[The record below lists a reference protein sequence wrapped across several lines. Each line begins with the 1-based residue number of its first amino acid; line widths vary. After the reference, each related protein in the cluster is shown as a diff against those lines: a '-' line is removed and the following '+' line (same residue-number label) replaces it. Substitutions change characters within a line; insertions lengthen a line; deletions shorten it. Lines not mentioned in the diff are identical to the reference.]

1 MQKHEHHLFLVWLI
15 FTCVV
20 FFLLILAWQQDVLY
34 LLFSTDRSKISVAI
48 SLLYFFVTIH
58 CAMRVFNISS
68 QINASRKVE
77 SMILKEKNL
86 NLVVFENK
94 VKIDNDTFL
103 PDCLVTEYI
112 HDLISKTNAERENP
126 EVRNTGAD
134 HIEYYESK
142 LKSPHEIGWF
152 TADIMIKM
160 GLLGTIVGFILML
173 GSVSNLRDFD
183 VTTMQKVLSYM
194 SSGMGTALYT
204 TLAGLVCSML
214 AATQYQ
220 MLDRS
225 SDDLIDSIRHLTRV
239 YVLPILS

>member
-15 FTCVV
+15 FTGIV
-20 FFLLILAWQQDVLY
+20 FFLLVLAWQKDVLY
-34 LLFSTDRSKISVAI
+34 LLFTTDRSRISVAI
-48 SLLYFFVTIH
+48 SLLYFCVTIH
-58 CAMRVFNISS
+58 CAMRVFHISS
-68 QINASRKVE
+68 QINNARKVE
-77 SMILKEKNL
+77 LMIVKKKDLKL
-86 NLVVFENK
+86 DISDDK
-94 VKIDNDTFL
+94 VKIGNELFL

-112 HDLISKTNAERENP
+112 HDLINKTNTERNNP
-126 EVRNTGAD
+126 DIRNTGSD

-152 TADIMIKM
+152 TADVMIKM

-173 GSVSNLRDFD
+173 GSVSNITDFD
-183 VTTMQKVLSYM
+183 ITTIQKILSYM

-239 YVLPILS
+239 YVLPRLN

>member
-1 MQKHEHHLFLVWLI
+1 MQKLEHHLFLVWLI
-15 FTCVV
+15 FTGTV
-20 FFLLILAWQQDVLY
+20 FFLLVLAWQKDVLY
-34 LLFSTDRSKISVAI
+34 LLFTTDRSRISVAI
-48 SLLYFFVTIH
+48 SLLYFCVSIH
-58 CAMRVFNISS
+58 CAMRVFYISS
-68 QINASRKVE
+68 QINDAKIVE
-77 SMILKEKNL
+77 SMIVKRKDLKLDISDDN
-86 NLVVFENK
+86 
-94 VKIDNDTFL
+94 VKIGNDLFL

-112 HDLISKTNAERENP
+112 HDLINKTNTERNNP
-126 EVRNTGAD
+126 DIRNTGSD

-152 TADIMIKM
+152 TADAMIKM

-173 GSVSNLRDFD
+173 GSVSNITDFD
-183 VTTMQKVLSYM
+183 ITTIQKILSYM

-225 SDDLIDSIRHLTRV
+225 SDDLIASIRHLTRV
-239 YVLPILS
+239 YVLPRLN

>member
-15 FTCVV
+15 FTGIV
-20 FFLLILAWQQDVLY
+20 FFLLVLAWQKDILY
-34 LLFSTDRSKISVAI
+34 ILFTTDRSKISVAI
-48 SLLYFFVTIH
+48 SLLYFCVTIH
-58 CAMRVFNISS
+58 CAMRVFHISS
-68 QINASRKVE
+68 QINDARKVE
-77 SMILKEKNL
+77 LMIVKRKDLKL
-86 NLVVFENK
+86 DISDDK
-94 VKIDNDTFL
+94 VKIDNDLFL
-103 PDCLVTEYI
+103 PDCLVTEYV
-112 HDLISKTNAERENP
+112 HDLINKTNTERNNP
-126 EVRNTGAD
+126 DIRNTGSD

-173 GSVSNLRDFD
+173 GSVSNITDFD
-183 VTTMQKVLSYM
+183 ITTIQKILSYM

-239 YVLPILS
+239 YVLPRLN

>member
-1 MQKHEHHLFLVWLI
+1 MIVKRKDLKL
-15 FTCVV
+15 
-20 FFLLILAWQQDVLY
+20 D
-34 LLFSTDRSKISVAI
+34 ISDD
-48 SLLYFFVTIH
+48 
-58 CAMRVFNISS
+58 N
-68 QINASRKVE
+68 
-77 SMILKEKNL
+77 
-86 NLVVFENK
+86 
-94 VKIDNDTFL
+94 VKIGNDLFL

-112 HDLISKTNAERENP
+112 HDLINKTITERNNP
-126 EVRNTGAD
+126 DIRNTGSD

-152 TADIMIKM
+152 TADAMIKM

-173 GSVSNLRDFD
+173 GSVSNITDFD
-183 VTTMQKVLSYM
+183 ITTIQKILSHM

-239 YVLPILS
+239 YVLPRLN

>member
-1 MQKHEHHLFLVWLI
+1 
-15 FTCVV
+15 
-20 FFLLILAWQQDVLY
+20 
-34 LLFSTDRSKISVAI
+34 
-48 SLLYFFVTIH
+48 
-58 CAMRVFNISS
+58 MRVFNISS

-126 EVRNTGAD
+126 EVRNTGSD

-152 TADIMIKM
+152 AADIMIKM

-183 VTTMQKVLSYM
+183 VTTMQKVLSFM

-225 SDDLIDSIRHLTRV
+225 SDDLIASIRQLTRV
-239 YVLPILS
+239 YVLPRLS

>member
-15 FTCVV
+15 FTGTVS
-20 FFLLILAWQQDVLY
+20 FLLVLAWQQDVLY
-34 LLFSTDRSKISVAI
+34 LLYTTDRSKISVAI
-48 SLLYFFVTIH
+48 SLLYIFVTIH

-68 QINASRKVE
+68 QINDSRKVE
-77 SMILKEKNL
+77 SMIINEKNL
-86 NLVVFENK
+86 KLVVSENK
-94 VKIDNDTFL
+94 VKIDNETFL
-103 PDCLVTEYI
+103 PDCLVTDYI

-126 EVRNTGAD
+126 DARNTGSD

-183 VTTMQKVLSYM
+183 VTTMQKILSYM

-239 YVLPILS
+239 YVLPRLS

>member
-1 MQKHEHHLFLVWLI
+1 MQKHEHHLFLIWLT
-15 FTCVV
+15 FTGIVL
-20 FFLLILAWQQDVLY
+20 FLLILAWQQHVLY
-34 LLFSTDRSKISVAI
+34 LLYTTDRSKISIAI
-48 SLLYFFVTIH
+48 SLLYFCVTIH
-58 CAMRVFNISS
+58 CAMRVFNIST
-68 QINASRKVE
+68 QINDSKKVE
-77 SMILKEKNL
+77 SMIIRENNLK
-86 NLVVFENK
+86 LVVTDDK
-94 VKIDNDTFL
+94 VKIDDETYL
-103 PDCLVTEYI
+103 PDCLVTDYI
-112 HDLISKTNAERENP
+112 HDLISKSNAERENP
-126 EVRNTGAD
+126 EIRNTGSD

-173 GSVSNLRDFD
+173 GSVSNITDFD
-183 VTTMQKVLSYM
+183 VTTMQKILSYM

-239 YVLPILS
+239 YVLPRLS

>member
-1 MQKHEHHLFLVWLI
+1 GTVS
-15 FTCVV
+15 
-20 FFLLILAWQQDVLY
+20 FLLVLAWQQDVLY
-34 LLFSTDRSKISVAI
+34 LLYTTDRSKISVAI
-48 SLLYFFVTIH
+48 SLLYIFVTIH

-68 QINASRKVE
+68 QINDSRKVE
-77 SMILKEKNL
+77 SMIINEKNL
-86 NLVVFENK
+86 KLVVSENK
-94 VKIDNDTFL
+94 VKIDNETFL
-103 PDCLVTEYI
+103 PDCLVTDYI

-126 EVRNTGAD
+126 DARNTGSD

-183 VTTMQKVLSYM
+183 VTTMQKILSYM

-239 YVLPILS
+239 YVLPRLS

>member
-1 MQKHEHHLFLVWLI
+1 MV
-15 FTCVV
+15 
-20 FFLLILAWQQDVLY
+20 
-34 LLFSTDRSKISVAI
+34 S
-48 SLLYFFVTIH
+48 
-58 CAMRVFNISS
+58 
-68 QINASRKVE
+68 
-77 SMILKEKNL
+77 
-86 NLVVFENK
+86 ENK
-94 VKIDNDTFL
+94 VKIDNETFL
-103 PDCLVTEYI
+103 PECLVTEYI
-112 HDLISKTNAERENP
+112 HDLISKTNAESENP
-126 EVRNTGAD
+126 DVRNIGSD

-183 VTTMQKVLSYM
+183 VTTMQKILSYM

-204 TLAGLVCSML
+204 TLTGLVCSML

-225 SDDLIDSIRHLTRV
+225 ADDLIDSIRHLTRV
-239 YVLPILS
+239 YVLPRLS

>member
-1 MQKHEHHLFLVWLI
+1 MV
-15 FTCVV
+15 
-20 FFLLILAWQQDVLY
+20 
-34 LLFSTDRSKISVAI
+34 TD
-48 SLLYFFVTIH
+48 
-58 CAMRVFNISS
+58 
-68 QINASRKVE
+68 
-77 SMILKEKNL
+77 
-86 NLVVFENK
+86 
-94 VKIDNDTFL
+94 
-103 PDCLVTEYI
+103 YI
-112 HDLISKTNAERENP
+112 HDLISKANAERENP
-126 EVRNTGAD
+126 EVRNTGSD

-173 GSVSNLRDFD
+173 GSVSNITDFD
-183 VTTMQKVLSYM
+183 VTTMQKILSYM

-204 TLAGLVCSML
+204 TLTGLVCSML

-239 YVLPILS
+239 YVLPRLS

>member
-15 FTCVV
+15 FTGAVI
-20 FFLLILAWQQDVLY
+20 FLLMLAWQEDVLY
-34 LLFSTDRSKISVAI
+34 LLFTTDRSRISVAI
-48 SLLYFFVTIH
+48 SLLYFCVTIH
-58 CAMRVFNISS
+58 CAMRVFHISL
-68 QINASRKVE
+68 QINNSRKVE
-77 SMILKEKNL
+77 SMIIKAKNL
-86 NLVVFENK
+86 KLVISDDQ
-94 VKIDNDTFL
+94 VKIDNEIYL
-103 PDCLVTEYI
+103 PDCLVTDYI
-112 HDLISKTNAERENP
+112 HDLISKTNTERDNP
-126 EVRNTGAD
+126 EVRNTGSD

-173 GSVSNLRDFD
+173 GSVSNITDFD
-183 VTTMQKVLSYM
+183 VTTMQKILSYM

-204 TLAGLVCSML
+204 TLTGLVCSML

-239 YVLPILS
+239 YVLPRLS

>member
-15 FTCVV
+15 FTGVV
-20 FFLLILAWQQDVLY
+20 VFLLILAWQKDVLY
-34 LLFSTDRSKISVAI
+34 LLFTTDRSRISVAI
-48 SLLYFFVTIH
+48 TFLYFCVSVH
-58 CAMRVFNISS
+58 CAMRVFHISS
-68 QINASRKVE
+68 QINDARDVE
-77 SMILKEKNL
+77 NMIVKKKDLKL
-86 NLVVFENK
+86 DISDDK
-94 VKIDNDTFL
+94 VKIENDKFL
-103 PDCLVTEYI
+103 PDCIVTDYI
-112 HDLISKTNAERENP
+112 HDLINKTNAERDNP
-126 EVRNTGAD
+126 EVRNTGSD

-152 TADIMIKM
+152 SADVMIKM

-173 GSVSNLRDFD
+173 GSVSNITDFD
-183 VTTMQKVLSYM
+183 ITTMQKILTYM

-225 SDDLIDSIRHLTRV
+225 ADDLIDSIRHLTRV
-239 YVLPILS
+239 YVLPRLN

>member
-1 MQKHEHHLFLVWLI
+1 MQKHEHHLLLVWLI
-15 FTCVV
+15 FTGIV
-20 FFLLILAWQQDVLY
+20 FFILILAWQENVLY

-48 SLLYFFVTIH
+48 SLLYFCVTIH

-68 QINASRKVE
+68 QINDSRKVE
-77 SMILKEKNL
+77 SMIIKENNLK
-86 NLVVFENK
+86 LVLSGNK
-94 VKIDNDTFL
+94 VKIDNELFL
-103 PDCLVTEYI
+103 PDCLVTDYI
-112 HDLISKTNAERENP
+112 HDIISKTNTERDNP
-126 EVRNTGAD
+126 EVRNIGYD

-214 AATQYQ
+214 TATQYQ

-225 SDDLIDSIRHLTRV
+225 ADDLIDSIRRLTRV
-239 YVLPILS
+239 YVLPRLS

>member
-15 FTCVV
+15 FTGIV
-20 FFLLILAWQQDVLY
+20 FFLSVLAWQQGVLY
-34 LLFSTDRSKISVAI
+34 LLFTTDRSRISVAI
-48 SLLYFFVTIH
+48 SLLYFCVTIH
-58 CAMRVFNISS
+58 CAMRVFHISS
-68 QINASRKVE
+68 QINNARKVE
-77 SMILKEKNL
+77 IMIVKKKNL
-86 NLVVFENK
+86 KLDILDDK
-94 VKIDNDTFL
+94 VKIDNDQFL

-112 HDLISKTNAERENP
+112 HDLISKTNAERDNP
-126 EVRNTGAD
+126 DIRNTGSD

-152 TADIMIKM
+152 IADIMIKM

-173 GSVSNLRDFD
+173 GSISNITDFD
-183 VTTMQKVLSYM
+183 ITTIQKILSHM

-225 SDDLIDSIRHLTRV
+225 SDDLVDSIRHLTRV
-239 YVLPILS
+239 YVLPRLN

>member
-1 MQKHEHHLFLVWLI
+1 MEKHEHHLFLVWLV
-15 FTCVV
+15 FTGIV
-20 FFLLILAWQQDVLY
+20 FFLLVLAWHQDIFY

-48 SLLYFFVTIH
+48 SLLYCCVTIH
-58 CAMRVFNISS
+58 CAMRVFHISS
-68 QINASRKVE
+68 QINDSRIVE
-77 SMILKEKNL
+77 LMIVRERSLK
-86 NLVVFENK
+86 LVISENK
-94 VKIDNDTFL
+94 VKINNEEFL
-103 PDCLVTEYI
+103 PDCLVTDYI
-112 HDLISKTNAERENP
+112 HDLVNKTNAEKDNP
-126 EVRNTGAD
+126 EIRSAGSD

-142 LKSPHEIGWF
+142 LKSPHDIGWF

-173 GSVSNLRDFD
+173 DSVSNITDFD

-214 AATQYQ
+214 AATQYL

-225 SDDLIDSIRHLTRV
+225 ADDLIDSIRHLTRV
-239 YVLPILS
+239 YVLPRLN

>member
-15 FTCVV
+15 FTGTVS
-20 FFLLILAWQQDVLY
+20 FLLVLAWKQDVLY
-34 LLFSTDRSKISVAI
+34 LLYTTDRSRISVAI
-48 SLLYFFVTIH
+48 SLLYFCVTVH

-68 QINASRKVE
+68 QINDSRKVE
-77 SMILKEKNL
+77 SMIINEKDL
-86 NLVVFENK
+86 RLIVSENK
-94 VKIDNDTFL
+94 VKIDNKTFL
-103 PDCLVTEYI
+103 PDCLVTDYI

-126 EVRNTGAD
+126 EVRNTGSD

-152 TADIMIKM
+152 TADVMIKM

-183 VTTMQKVLSYM
+183 VTTMQKILSYM

-239 YVLPILS
+239 YVLPRLS

>member
-15 FTCVV
+15 FTGVV
-20 FFLLILAWQQDVLY
+20 FFLLILAWQEDVLY
-34 LLFSTDRSKISVAI
+34 ILFSTDRSRISVAI
-48 SLLYFFVTIH
+48 SLLYFCVIIH
-58 CAMRVFNISS
+58 CAMRAFNISS
-68 QINASRKVE
+68 QINDSRNVK
-77 SMILKEKNL
+77 SMIINEKNL
-86 NLVVFENK
+86 KLIVSGNK
-94 VKIDNDTFL
+94 VNVNEEKYL

-126 EVRNTGAD
+126 EIRNTGSD

-152 TADIMIKM
+152 IADIMIKM

-173 GSVSNLRDFD
+173 GSVSNLKDFD
-183 VTTMQKVLSYM
+183 VTTMQKILSYM

-204 TLAGLVCSML
+204 TLAGLICSML

-225 SDDLIDSIRHLTRV
+225 ADDLIDTIRHLTRV
-239 YVLPILS
+239 YVLPKLS

>member
-34 LLFSTDRSKISVAI
+34 LLFTTDRSKISVAI

-68 QINASRKVE
+68 QINASKKVE
-77 SMILKEKNL
+77 SMIIKEKNL
-86 NLVVFENK
+86 KLVVFENK

-126 EVRNTGAD
+126 EVRNTSSD

-152 TADIMIKM
+152 IADIMIKM

-214 AATQYQ
+214 AATQYL

-239 YVLPILS
+239 YVLPRLS